1 MELQS
6 LEHTKP
12 SRLAHRA
19 EPKHEWEAE
28 PEGEDVWR
36 CWSLSNRLSITAL
49 GRRSIEL
56 TTFEIIE
63 EVSAPGLMGV
73 YEQGRGW

>member
-1 MELQS
+1 MATSISLWDTTTIRLVTLELQY

-28 PEGEDVWR
+28 PEGEDV
-36 CWSLSNRLSITAL
+36 
-49 GRRSIEL
+49 
-56 TTFEIIE
+56 
-63 EVSAPGLMGV
+63 
-73 YEQGRGW
+73 